1 MGITNKCSIYVWCI
15 WNILFI
21 DKNRQPTCAID
32 NVCSTHLIL
41 TFIKNN
47 DMTLKHTYYFF
58 NHLKLQS
65 LPTLLCNKFKL
76 VILSNFLILSG
87 IRLLLSQ

>member
-21 DKNRQPTCAID
+21 NKNRQPTCAID

-47 DMTLKHTYYFF
+47 DMTLKHTYYFTCLDCMA
-58 NHLKLQS
+58 H
-65 LPTLLCNKFKL
+65 
-76 VILSNFLILSG
+76 FLID
-87 IRLLLSQ
+87 IDI